1 MNPLEQMK
9 ETLKREIG
17 QAVIRTGLV
26 PEGEMPEVVLEVPR
40 EKAHGDFATNIAMQL
55 TRIAR
60 KNPRLIAES
69 IVKELNLSAGSIRD
83 VQIAGPGFINFY
95 MDRSYLVNVLKEIE
109 ESGSAYG
116 RSDVGKGTKVNVE
129 FCSANPTGHL
139 HLGHARGSAV
149 GDALCNILEAAG
161 YTVTREYYI
170 NDAGNQMNML
180 ALSLEARY
188 FEALGQPADFPED
201 GYRGQEI
208 IDIAQELVR
217 EEGDRLLSLE
227 REERLTYLREKGKEK
242 LLAKIKADLQKYRVE
257 FDVWFSE
264 SSLYQSEGVQQT
276 IAELK
281 EKGYTYEQDG
291 ALWLKSTAFD
301 DDKDRVLI
309 KQDGSFTYLT
319 PDIAYHRNKLHRG
332 HDRLINIWGAD
343 HHGYI
348 PRMKA
353 ALSAL
358 GYDATKLEVVITQM
372 VKLYQGGE
380 LVKMSKRTGKAITL
394 EELLEEVGVDAARY
408 FFVMRSPDTHLDFD
422 MDLAVSKSNEN
433 PVYYVQYASARI
445 ASVFRQAEE
454 KGIRPSWTNEHLSL
468 LTLEAELDLMQKL
481 GEFAE
486 EVAASAEQLAPH
498 RIVRYLYDLATQ
510 FHSYYNAHRVI
521 TDDLLLS
528 EARLALFKGVRQ
540 VLKNGLALIGVSAPE
555 RM

>member
-9 ETLKREIG
+9 ETLKREIR

-26 PEGEMPEVVLEVPR
+26 AEESVPEIALEVPK

-60 KNPRLIAES
+60 KNPREIAAQ
-69 IVKELNLSAGSIRD
+69 VVDELDRGAGNIRD
-83 VQIAGPGFINFY
+83 VQIAGPGFINFF
-95 MDRSYLVNVLKEIE
+95 MDRSFLVRVLEEIKEK
-109 ESGSAYG
+109 GTTYG
-116 RSDVGKGTKVNVE
+116 RSNTGRGEKVNVE

-149 GDALCNILEAAG
+149 GDALSNILEAAG
-161 YTVTREYYI
+161 YDVTREYYI

-180 ALSLEARY
+180 ALSLEARVL
-188 FEALGQPADFPED
+188 EALGQEAAFPED

-208 IDIAQELVR
+208 IDIAKELAQEV
-217 EEGDRLLSLE
+217 GDRLLQME
-227 REERLTYLREKGKEK
+227 REERLAYVKEVGKQK
-242 LLAKIKADLQKYRVE
+242 LLAKIKADLEKYRVK

-264 SSLYQSEGVQQT
+264 LSLYEADAIEQT

-281 EKGYTYEQDG
+281 EKGYTYEADG
-291 ALWLKSTAFD
+291 ALWLRSTAFG

-319 PDIAYHRNKLHRG
+319 PDIAYHRDKLKRG

-353 ALSAL
+353 ALNSL
-358 GYDATKLEVVITQM
+358 GHDADQLEVVITQM

-380 LVKMSKRTGKAITL
+380 LVKMSKRTGKAVTM
-394 EELLEEVGVDAARY
+394 EELMDEVGVDAARY
-408 FFVMRSPDTHLDFD
+408 FFVMRSPDAHLDFD
-422 MDLAVSKSNEN
+422 MDLAVSQSNAN

-445 ASVFRQAEE
+445 ASVFRLAEE
-454 KGIRPSWTNEHLSL
+454 KGMEPSWDANVLAR
-468 LTLEAELDLMQKL
+468 LTLEQELDLIQKL

-486 EVAASAEQLAPH
+486 EVAVSAQQLAPH
-498 RIVRYLYDLATQ
+498 RVVRYLYDLATL
-510 FHSYYNAHRVI
+510 FHSYYNEHRVI
-521 TDDLLLS
+521 TDDAELS
-528 EARLALFKGVRQ
+528 QARLALFAGVRQ
-540 VLKNGLALIGVSAPE
+540 VLRNGLSLIGVSAPE